1 MNVFDR
7 KVLDEM
13 NALSELV
20 GINILNNKKYV
31 HPTGFRCSDIPQYVW
46 AACFRKS
53 SYNYVFVVSPYV
65 GIIRI
70 RFIGYH
76 LSRYRMARTPCL
88 NISTP
93 CLMVRTANIA
103 IIS

>member
-1 MNVFDR
+1 MFIQPDSDVRISRNMYGR
-7 KVLDEM
+7 CI
-13 NALSELV
+13 SENLH
-20 GINILNNKKYV
+20 IIIY
-31 HPTGFRCSDIPQYVW
+31 
-46 AACFRKS
+46 
-53 SYNYVFVVSPYV
+53 VVSPYV